1 MTEIP
6 QTQTNVNRI
15 STVPSIDERLTSPLE
30 RYYKMDHK
38 NRGLAI
44 IFNHESFLDF
54 YVPIR
59 KGTHIDRERL
69 YKTYKNLGFDVK
81 VYNNA
86 RGADIEKILKEGNA
100 RTIYVHV
107 ILRVFFSPA

>member
-1 MTEIP
+1 MNEIP
-6 QTQTNVNRI
+6 QTQTNVNQI
-15 STVPSIDERLTSPLE
+15 SKVPSIDERLTSPLE
-30 RYYKMDHK
+30 RYYKMDCK

-59 KGTHIDRERL
+59 NGTHIDRERL

-86 RGADIEKILKEGNA
+86 RGAEIENILNGGN
-100 RTIYVHV
+100 IYTND
-107 ILRVFFSPA
+107 